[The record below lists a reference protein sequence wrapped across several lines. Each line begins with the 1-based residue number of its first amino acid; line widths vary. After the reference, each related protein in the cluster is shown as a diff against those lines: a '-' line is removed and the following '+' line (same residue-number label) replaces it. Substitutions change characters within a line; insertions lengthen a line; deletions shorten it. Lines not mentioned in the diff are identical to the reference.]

1 MIDDVLS
8 PAEVAALN
16 ALVDERAGPPGTRE
30 VFEASEEELSAHAA
44 LRGQAPPAKKG
55 LVDDVKT
62 ARTGSPIRFGSSGGG
77 APGSPGFLNWG
88 QEFVDLLLHPRII
101 PFMREFLDSSGYGV
115 RLDRLYGMHMASQEV
130 MQLERTPGQKG
141 GPRGTAFA
149 RYPMGLHQGVTPYI
163 PSETYFFKDGKPQVS
178 FLVFTWALTESGGD
192 KGGFVNSSPPS
203 RLSPSHTH
211 TSAAPDRAL
220 LSVAGGDT
228 RLA

>member
-1 MIDDVLS
+1 M
-8 PAEVAALN
+8 
-16 ALVDERAGPPGTRE
+16 
-30 VFEASEEELSAHAA
+30 
-44 LRGQAPPAKKG
+44 
-55 LVDDVKT
+55 KT

-192 KGGFVNSSPPS
+192 KGGFVNSSPPF
-203 RLSPSHTH
+203 T
-211 TSAAPDRAL
+211 AL
-220 LSVAGGDT
+220 
-228 RLA
+228 